1 MTRLAIVL
9 AFCAVGLVPQHAL
22 AQSGFG
28 QSGFGQS
35 GFGQSGFGQSAGL
48 AEGSALYDEADFEG
62 AIERLERALAEEAL
76 SAPDVERALDRIAAS
91 ELATGARSL
100 DRTLAILALVAPAH
114 RFGAD
119 VPGALARRFEAAAS
133 TVSPLRVEI
142 RASLGPAGSRHVEAN
157 VTADPLRMVRE
168 VELRCA
174 EVSARGM
181 APSLELAVEV
191 DCEAIVRGPG
201 GVEVARGMRAAPQR
215 SPLPAP
221 PGEGG
226 SDEDEVWIAL
236 GIGGGAVVVGIL
248 AAVIA
253 VTANEGPS
261 DVVVVGP
268 GVRL

>member
-1 MTRLAIVL
+1 MKRLPIVL

-174 EVSARGM
+174 EVSARGT

-191 DCEAIVRGPG
+191 DCEAVARGPG

-221 PGEGG
+221 GEGG
-226 SDEDEVWIAL
+226 SDEDELWIAL

-253 VTANEGPS
+253 VAADEGPS
-261 DVVVVGP
+261 DVVVIGP